1 MVNELLN
8 CYIDQ
13 SEKHCVQRTRS
24 ILDCIESTWMWTHE
38 EPLDMNEVHLFLCDE
53 HSGKLSD
60 EQKEFVRACRN
71 WVQEQLQNQV
81 FIRPLQDEDLRK
93 NVVNFCNEHC
103 KGSVMQ
109 IVAEIRPL
117 CRL

>member
-1 MVNELLN
+1 ML
-8 CYIDQ
+8 
-13 SEKHCVQRTRS
+13 CVQRTRS
-24 ILDCIESTWMWTHE
+24 ILDCIENSWVWAHD

-71 WVQEQLQNQV
+71 WVQEQLENQA
-81 FIRPLQDEDLRK
+81 FLRFLQDEDLRK
-93 NVVNFCNEHC
+93 NVANFCKEHC
-103 KGSVMQ
+103 KSTIMQ
-109 IVAEIRPL
+109 IVARIRPL